1 MDGEYYRPTY
11 KVPTYRPPTTYKKT
25 YAPQYREEPYDNSG
39 AMRAA
44 EQARLI
50 REAQQRQAAQLAAQR
65 QAEAVAFAQKQAAIA
80 KAQQSRISLGGGTYL
95 NPEDMWNNYKAAQAK
110 GQANFGNNWQT
121 LQPAYQNAISPM
133 GSALG
138 NAWNNISQGLVNAN
152 LAVTNPLRQAFGF
165 PVTESWQRPGAQT
178 GTTYFPGYQGGYPGA
193 RANFPNYNVNV
204 APGAAEDWG
213 MMQSGAIANRFG
225 GGQLDRANWGRGVP
239 TWEEVLRYAD
249 PNAHDPYDVAG
260 NPYFTAQD
268 MPIED
273 YYGDG
278 YGGYGGGGSYSSKPG
293 YYGQSSNYGNRYYE
307 NLLQWNI

>member
-65 QAEAVAFAQKQAAIA
+65 QAEMQRLAAEQRQAAIDRA
-80 KAQQSRISLGGGTYL
+80 AQSRQSLQAY
-95 NPEDMWNNYKAAQAK
+95 NPMATPQPKA
-110 GQANFGNNWQT
+110 
-121 LQPAYQNAISPM
+121 
-133 GSALG
+133 GSNG
-138 NAWNNISQGLVNAN
+138 FWNNISQGLVNAN

-249 PNAHDPYDVAG
+249 PNAPNQYDIAGFPHDKG
-260 NPYFTAQD
+260 WRQD
-268 MPIED
+268 QPIED

>member
-1 MDGEYYRPTY
+1 MPNIVMEGYYSAPKYT
-11 KVPTYRPPTTYKKT
+11 PKT
-25 YAPQYREEPYDNSG
+25 YTPPKPKTYTPQYREEPYDNSG
-39 AMRAA
+39 AYDAAKRAQLIRDA
-44 EQARLI
+44 QVEQAR
-50 REAQQRQAAQLAAQR
+50 QLAIQKH
-65 QAEAVAFAQKQAAIA
+65 AEAVAFAQKQAAID
-80 KAQQSRISLGGGTYL
+80 KAQQSRTSRWGGL
-95 NPEDMWNNYKAAQAK
+95 SDDDMKNAWNSYTGAT
-110 GQANFGNNWQT
+110 GQNWNT
-121 LQPAYQNAISPM
+121 VKSAIPLM

-138 NAWNNISQGLVNAN
+138 NAWNKVVQNRNNAN
-152 LAVTNPLRQAFGF
+152 FEMTNLMNSIFGWQ
-165 PVTESWQRPGAQT
+165 TMESWQRPGAQT
-178 GTTYFPGYQGGYPGA
+178 GTTYYPGYQGGYPGA

-213 MMQSGAIANRFG
+213 MTQMGNTANMMASGW
-225 GGQLDRANWGRGVP
+225 QDQANWGRGVP

-278 YGGYGGGGSYSSKPG
+278 YGGYGGGGNYSSKPG

>member
-1 MDGEYYRPTY
+1 MPVMDGEYYRPTY
-11 KVPTYRPPTTYKKT
+11 KVPTYRPPKPKT

-65 QAEAVAFAQKQAAIA
+65 QAEMQRLAAEQRQAAIDRA
-80 KAQQSRISLGGGTYL
+80 AQSRQSLQAY
-95 NPEDMWNNYKAAQAK
+95 NPMATPQLKA
-110 GQANFGNNWQT
+110 
-121 LQPAYQNAISPM
+121 
-133 GSALG
+133 GSNG
-138 NAWNNISQGLVNAN
+138 FWNNISQGFASAT
-152 LAVTNPLRQAFGF
+152 LAVTNPLRQALGF
-165 PVTESWQRPGAQT
+165 PMTESWQRPGAQT

-278 YGGYGGGGSYSSKPG
+278 YGGYGGGGNYSSKPG